1 MYMYHPFPTQNHVSF
16 LRWVRVRMHTPGL
29 TCSSSSVPPRP
40 LRPLLHE
47 MVSHLID
54 SNAMPARTSTAFSQY
69 VYFSCAFAQ
78 KEKRGER
85 ERENSL
91 YHTTS
96 SRKIDPLGRRSIAE
110 PAHPLRS
117 LRIHQATR
125 QTRALLGFKN
135 LLNHLLLAGPR
146 GHKGNLGRMHHHG
159 QAERDAFRRRLG
171 RVIDGEDPRI
181 LLA

>member
-1 MYMYHPFPTQNHVSF
+1 MPCLHAHLQLFLSMYTFHVLS
-16 LRWVRVRMHTPGL
+16 PKKK
-29 TCSSSSVPPRP
+29 
-40 LRPLLHE
+40 
-47 MVSHLID
+47 
-54 SNAMPARTSTAFSQY
+54 N
-69 VYFSCAFAQ
+69 
-78 KEKRGER
+78 RGER

-117 LRIHQATR
+117 LRIHQATW

-135 LLNHLLLAGPR
+135 LLNHLLLAGTR